1 MAVATGT
8 ILARRSDE
16 LRPSLR
22 IVPLVGMASAVALT
36 PMLATGVPVIVRLA
50 VSTILYA
57 VVLLLTRALPPE
69 LDALLPAGVVRRLA
83 SR

>member
-1 MAVATGT
+1 
-8 ILARRSDE
+8 
-16 LRPSLR
+16 
-22 IVPLVGMASAVALT
+22 
-36 PMLATGVPVIVRLA
+36 VIARLA

-69 LDALLPAGVVRRLA
+69 LDALLPTGVVRRLA